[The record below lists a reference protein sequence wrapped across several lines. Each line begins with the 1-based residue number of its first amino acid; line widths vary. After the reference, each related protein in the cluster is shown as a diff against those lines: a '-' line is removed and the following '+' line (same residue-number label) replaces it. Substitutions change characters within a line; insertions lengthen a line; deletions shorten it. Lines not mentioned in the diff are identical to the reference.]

1 MTKSKPCIRRLFDKA
16 ERAVGEP
23 LEDLVASK
31 DYTDILLTLQKLRA
45 AVDGA
50 INDTASGVFE
60 KTLNAVQIPTR
71 SDVRRLN
78 RQIVE
83 LATEVRA
90 LSAELQA
97 RPAVAPRKAKQQA
110 TVRSTKKQATP
121 RKAPGAKQRAK
132 SSVK

>member
-1 MTKSKPCIRRLFDKA
+1 MTKSKPCMRRLFDKA

>member
-121 RKAPGAKQRAK
+121 RKAPGAKQSAK

>member
-50 INDTASGVFE
+50 INDTASGGFE

>member
-110 TVRSTKKQATP
+110 TVRTTKKQATP